1 MADKKSKGADASKTK
16 AAAAPK
22 TPKTPKTGD
31 DQKKK
36 AKASRTE
43 SSAGAVTME
52 RPSAPTE
59 KPRLA
64 KFYEETVRPALMEK
78 FAYKS
83 VMQAP
88 RLEKIVLNMGVGDA
102 VSDQK
107 MLDAAM
113 NELGQITGQRPALR
127 RARKSIS
134 NFKLREGVGVGC
146 CVTLR
151 GARMYEF
158 YDRLVNVAVPRIRD
172 FRGLSQR
179 SFDGRGN
186 YSMGLTEQ
194 IIFPEINYD
203 KVGKV
208 RGMDVTIVT
217 SAKTDEEGRELMR
230 LMNMPFRQK

>member
-16 AAAAPK
+16 AAAP
-22 TPKTPKTGD
+22 PKTPKTGD

-36 AKASRTE
+36 AKAQRTE

-134 NFKLREGVGVGC
+134 NFKLREGVGVG
-146 CVTLR
+146 
-151 GARMYEF
+151 
-158 YDRLVNVAVPRIRD
+158 
-172 FRGLSQR
+172 
-179 SFDGRGN
+179 
-186 YSMGLTEQ
+186 
-194 IIFPEINYD
+194 
-203 KVGKV
+203 
-208 RGMDVTIVT
+208 
-217 SAKTDEEGRELMR
+217 
-230 LMNMPFRQK
+230 

>member
-1 MADKKSKGADASKTK
+1 MADKKAKGAGAPKAPK
-16 AAAAPK
+16 AAKGGDEPK
-22 TPKTPKTGD
+22 K
-31 DQKKK
+31 Q
-36 AKASRTE
+36 AKAPRGDSGG
-43 SSAGAVTME
+43 GAVTME

-78 FAYKS
+78 FSYKS

-88 RLEKIVLNMGVGDA
+88 RFEKIVLNMGVGDA

-107 MLDAAM
+107 LLDAAM
-113 NELGQITGQRPALR
+113 NELGQISGQRPALR

-146 CVTLR
+146 TVTLR

-230 LMNMPFRQK
+230 LMNMPFRQR